1 MLAIFLPEWNKE
13 DKLYDLHDSQGEK
26 PEAFNR
32 QSFLISYNTH
42 LSSSWL
48 HEGEH
53 EDRHE

>member
-1 MLAIFLPEWNKE
+1 MLAIFLSKWDEK

-26 PEAFNR
+26 PEALNR

-42 LSSSWL
+42 LSASGF